1 MKRIQ
6 KLRPAA
12 AAFLL
17 MFAMST
23 TTSGISFLN
32 GPIGETLNVG
42 MGTVTT
48 YYSVMVAVSTLSVPV
63 VGQLLGKLGARRMIG
78 AAALWGAFCMGL
90 FSLCR
95 GMWMFYVC
103 GALMGLLGS
112 TAANLMANVVLQT
125 YYTTTQAAGMIGIVM
140 AGSGVGSVVFSTL
153 VPAVLEA
160 ADWRMAYRA
169 LGVTWFGLLACAFL
183 LVGKARPME
192 EKRETTAVSSGMT
205 RKEALRSPVLY
216 VLLADVL
223 IMDLGFTL
231 MQHFPMVLAE
241 QGYTAAGAAAVISF
255 FSAVLTVGKI
265 GQGILYSK
273 VGVKKGSIPMFFLY
287 VLAFLLLCIPGM
299 AYPAFFCLALGMGT
313 LTTLV
318 PLISK
323 VIFGQREYAA
333 IYSIVSM
340 SMSIGTFVGT
350 PCWGLLYDLTG
361 SYRGGFLVMAAL
373 LAAAFLLQNLALKLR
388 EKELK
393 NGENL

>member
-1 MKRIQ
+1 MSSYEALAGAYDGLMQDGLYRKRADYL
-6 KLRPAA
+6 LRQFRRSAIP
-12 AAFLL
+12 
-17 MFAMST
+17 
-23 TTSGISFLN
+23 
-32 GPIGETLNVG
+32 VH
-42 MGTVTT
+42 
-48 YYSVMVAVSTLSVPV
+48 SVL
-63 VGQLLGKLGARRMIG
+63 
-78 AAALWGAFCMGL
+78 
-90 FSLCR
+90 
-95 GMWMFYVC
+95 
-103 GALMGLLGS
+103 
-112 TAANLMANVVLQT
+112 
-125 YYTTTQAAGMIGIVM
+125 
-140 AGSGVGSVVFSTL
+140 
-153 VPAVLEA
+153 
-160 ADWRMAYRA
+160 D
-169 LGVTWFGLLACAFL
+169 LACGTGTIAC
-183 LVGKARPME
+183 M
-192 EKRETTAVSSGMT
+192 
-205 RKEALRSPVLY
+205 
-216 VLLADVL
+216 
-223 IMDLGFTL
+223 
-231 MQHFPMVLAE
+231 LAE